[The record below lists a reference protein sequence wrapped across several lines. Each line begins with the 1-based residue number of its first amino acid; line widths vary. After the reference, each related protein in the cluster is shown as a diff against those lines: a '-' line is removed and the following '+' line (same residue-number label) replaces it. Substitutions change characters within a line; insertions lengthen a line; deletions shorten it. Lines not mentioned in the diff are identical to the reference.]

1 MQKIEYNALLRH
13 YDDEV
18 NIKINNFNNFLKGL
32 IKLNYPI
39 TGMSNTLM
47 KQCIDLEERLLSM
60 ASLELN
66 ESADTDE
73 TNNNDKNK
81 RD

>member
-1 MQKIEYNALLRH
+1 
-13 YDDEV
+13 
-18 NIKINNFNNFLKGL
+18 
-32 IKLNYPI
+32 
-39 TGMSNTLM
+39 MSNALM